1 VRPSVKDLS
10 GEVERQ
16 LGRMRAGA
24 DVFVGESDLRDR
36 LATALREGKPL
47 RVKLGMDPSTPDLHL
62 GHTITLEKLR
72 VFQELG
78 HTPIFLVGDFTARI
92 GDPTGRKKTR
102 PALDAEEVRRNA
114 ATYVEQV
121 RKILDVDRAEVRYNS
136 EWMDRMSPADF
147 VRLCSRYTVA
157 RLLERDDLA
166 KRHREG
172 VPIFVHELLYPLVQ
186 GYDSV
191 ALEADVELG
200 GSDQLFNLLVG
211 RELQRDYGQTP
222 QAVMTHPLLVGT
234 DGREKMSK
242 SLGNTIGLTDAPAD
256 MYGRVMS
263 IPDVLMSDWIR
274 LLAAEGWPQL
284 EAAAGV
290 GSADPLASKQA
301 LAASIVERFHG
312 PRAALDAADH
322 FRRVVQRREVPDDVP
337 VVQVAVSVGGT
348 AGLLDVLRTALAVPS
363 NAEARRLIAQGA
375 VELDGARITDPT
387 LRLEPGSHLI
397 RAGRRRVARI
407 EVDVALK
414 IPTGNGCEPPD
425 RT

>member
-1 VRPSVKDLS
+1 VSAVS
-10 GEVERQ
+10 SEVERQ
-16 LGRMRAGA
+16 LERIRAGA
-24 DVFVGESDLRDR
+24 EVFVGEDELRPR
-36 LATALREGKPL
+36 LAASLAKGRPL

-102 PALDAEEVRRNA
+102 PALDADEIQKNA
-114 ATYVEQV
+114 ATYVAQV
-121 RKILDVDRAEVRYNS
+121 SRILDVERAEVRYNS

-157 RLLERDDLA
+157 RLLERDDFA

-172 VPIFVHELLYPLVQ
+172 VPISVHELLYPLVQ

-211 RELQRDYGQTP
+211 RDLQRDYGQSP

-242 SLGNTIGLTDAPAD
+242 SLGNTIGLTDAPEQ

-263 IPDVLMSDWIR
+263 IPDALMPSWIR
-274 LLAAEGWPQL
+274 LLGLGRWEDLVAQAALL
-284 EAAAGV
+284 EAGAG
-290 GSADPLASKQA
+290 DPLRSKHA
-301 LAASIVERFHG
+301 LATQLVERFHG
-312 PRAALDAADH
+312 QAAARDAADH
-322 FRRVVQRREVPDDVP
+322 FQRVVQQRELPEDIPSVR
-337 VVQVAVSVGGT
+337 VALDATSS
-348 AGLLDVLRTALAVPS
+348 AGLLDVMRSALALAS

-375 VELDGARITDPT
+375 VEVDGARVSDPA
-387 LRLEPGSHLI
+387 LRLPAGSYVI
-397 RAGRRRVARI
+397 RAGRRRIARVEI
-407 EVDVALK
+407 H
-414 IPTGNGCEPPD
+414 PG
-425 RT
+425 

>member
-1 VRPSVKDLS
+1 MSAVS

-16 LGRMRAGA
+16 LGRIRAGT
-24 DVFVGESDLRDR
+24 DVFVGEEELKAR
-36 LATALREGKPL
+36 LATALAEGRPL

-102 PALDAEEVRRNA
+102 PALEEDEVRRNA
-114 ATYVEQV
+114 ATYVAQV
-121 RKILDVDRAEVRYNS
+121 AKILDVDRAEVRYNS

-157 RLLERDDLA
+157 RLLERDDFA

-172 VPIFVHELLYPLVQ
+172 IPISVHELLYPLVQ

-211 RELQRDYGQTP
+211 RDLQRDYGQPP

-242 SLGNTIGLTDAPAD
+242 SLGNTIGLTDAPEQ

-263 IPDVLMSDWIR
+263 IPDTLMPAWIR
-274 LLAAEGWPQL
+274 LLGPGRWDDRVSQAALLEG
-284 EAAAGV
+284 G
-290 GSADPLASKQA
+290 GGDPLRSKQD
-301 LAASIVERFHG
+301 LATCLVERFHG
-312 PRAALDAADH
+312 PAAAHEATQH
-322 FRRVVQRREVPDDVP
+322 FRRVVQQRELPNDIPSVRVGVP
-337 VVQVAVSVGGT
+337 AGT
-348 AGLLDVLRTALAVPS
+348 SAGLLDVMRSALALAS

-375 VELDGARITDPT
+375 VEVDGGRVSDPA
-387 LRLEPGSHLI
+387 LRLPAGSYLI
-397 RAGRRRVARI
+397 RAGRRRIARVEI
-407 EVDVALK
+407 H
-414 IPTGNGCEPPD
+414 PT
-425 RT
+425 

>member
-1 VRPSVKDLS
+1 VTTVDR
-10 GEVERQ
+10 EVERQ
-16 LGRMRAGA
+16 LERIREGA
-24 DVFVGESDLRDR
+24 EVFVGESDLRER
-36 LATALREGKPL
+36 LGGALAQGRPM

-72 VFQELG
+72 IFQELG

-102 PALDAEEVRRNA
+102 PALEADDVRRNA

-157 RLLERDDLA
+157 RLLERDDFA

-172 VPIFVHELLYPLVQ
+172 VPISVHELLYPLVQ

-191 ALEADVELG
+191 ALAADVELG

-211 RELQRDYGQTP
+211 RELQKDYGQPP

-242 SLGNTIGLTDAPAD
+242 SLGNTIGLTDAPED

-263 IPDVLMSDWIR
+263 IPDSLMSAWVR
-274 LLAAEGWPQL
+274 LLGLGRWPELAAQAAAL
-284 EAAAGV
+284 EA
-290 GSADPLASKQA
+290 GSGNPLALKQA
-301 LAASIVERFHG
+301 LATRVVERFHG
-312 PRAALDAADH
+312 SKAALDAAEH
-322 FRRVVQRREVPDDVP
+322 FRRVVQLRELPEEIP
-337 VVQVAVSVGGT
+337 VVHVASREGASV
-348 AGLLDVLRTALAVPS
+348 GLLDVMRAALAVPS

-375 VELDGARITDPT
+375 VELDGVRVSDPT
-387 LRLEPGSHLI
+387 LRLAAGTHLI
-397 RAGRRRVARI
+397 RAGRRRVARVSI
-407 EVDVALK
+407 GA
-414 IPTGNGCEPPD
+414 P
-425 RT
+425 

>member
-1 VRPSVKDLS
+1 
-10 GEVERQ
+10 
-16 LGRMRAGA
+16 
-24 DVFVGESDLRDR
+24 
-36 LATALREGKPL
+36 
-47 RVKLGMDPSTPDLHL
+47 
-62 GHTITLEKLR
+62 
-72 VFQELG
+72 
-78 HTPIFLVGDFTARI
+78 
-92 GDPTGRKKTR
+92 
-102 PALDAEEVRRNA
+102 
-114 ATYVEQV
+114 
-121 RKILDVDRAEVRYNS
+121 
-136 EWMDRMSPADF
+136 MSPADF

-157 RLLERDDLA
+157 RLLERDDFA

>member
-1 VRPSVKDLS
+1 VRRSVKDVS
-10 GEVERQ
+10 DEVERQ
-16 LGRMRAGA
+16 LERMRAGA
-24 DVFVGESDLRDR
+24 DVFVGE
-36 LATALREGKPL
+36 TELRERLGAAIRAGRPL

-62 GHTITLEKLR
+62 GHAITLEKLR

-102 PALDAEEVRRNA
+102 PALDADEIRRNA

-157 RLLERDDLA
+157 RLLERDDFA

-172 VPIFVHELLYPLVQ
+172 VPISLHELLYPLVQ

-191 ALEADVELG
+191 ALEAEVELG

-211 RELQRDYGQTP
+211 RELQRDYGQEP

-242 SLGNTIGLTDAPAD
+242 SLGNTIGLTDAPAE

-263 IPDVLMSDWIR
+263 IPDALMVDWIR
-274 LLAAEGWPQL
+274 LLGGERWPEL
-284 EAAAGV
+284 AAAVRDG
-290 GSADPLASKQA
+290 GFADPLAVKQA
-301 LAASIVERFHG
+301 LAARVVERFHG
-312 PRAALDAADH
+312 SPAALEAAEH
-322 FRRVVQRREVPDDVP
+322 FRRVVQLRGVPDDVP
-337 VVQVAVSVGGT
+337 VFRLAVPAGGT
-348 AGLLDVLRTALAVPS
+348 AGLLDVLRAALAVPS

-375 VELDGARITDPT
+375 VELDGKRVADPS
-387 LRLEPGSHLI
+387 LRLPAGSHLI
-397 RAGRRRVARI
+397 RAGRRRLARVEI
-407 EVDVALK
+407 G
-414 IPTGNGCEPPD
+414 PS
-425 RT
+425 

>member
-1 VRPSVKDLS
+1 MS
-10 GEVERQ
+10 GVSAEVERQ
-16 LGRMRAGA
+16 LALIRAGA
-24 DVFVGESDLRDR
+24 DVFVGEAELRKR
-36 LATALREGKPL
+36 LGESVAGGRPL
-47 RVKLGMDPSTPDLHL
+47 RIKLGMDPSTPDLHL

-72 VFQELG
+72 IFQELG

-102 PALDAEEVRRNA
+102 PALDADQVARNA

-121 RKILDVDRAEVRYNS
+121 GKILDVGRAEVRYNS

-157 RLLERDDLA
+157 RLLERDDFA

-172 VPIFVHELLYPLVQ
+172 VPISVHELLYPLVQ

-191 ALEADVELG
+191 ALGADVELG

-211 RELQRDYGQTP
+211 RELQRDYEQLP

-242 SLGNTIGLTDAPAD
+242 SLGNTIGLTDAPEE

-263 IPDVLMSDWIR
+263 IPDALMSDWVR
-274 LLAAEGWPQL
+274 LLGMGRWEDLASG
-284 EAAAGV
+284 G
-290 GSADPLASKQA
+290 DPLRTKQA
-301 LAASIVERFHG
+301 LAARLVDRFHG
-312 PRAALDAADH
+312 AELAAAAALH
-322 FRRVVQRREVPDDVP
+322 FQRVVQQRQLPDEVP
-337 VVQVAVSVGGT
+337 SVRVELAAGAT
-348 AGLLDVLRTALAVPS
+348 AGLLDVLRSALALPS

-375 VELDGARITDPT
+375 VEVDGARVSDPA
-387 LRLEPGSHLI
+387 LRLSAGSYLI
-397 RAGRRRVARI
+397 RAGRRRVAR
-407 EVDVALK
+407 VDVG
-414 IPTGNGCEPPD
+414 PTPAEA
-425 RT
+425 